1 MSESGT
7 TRYML
12 TTFDNPYNPF
22 TQWDEWFKWDLAA
35 GYQTAS
41 LLARIAVVSPELS
54 DTDQELAIQDA
65 IEEIVRENVSGMYRK
80 VSEESFPTPT

>member
-1 MSESGT
+1 MSDSST

-12 TTFDNPYNPF
+12 TTFDNPFNPF
-22 TQWDEWFKWDLAA
+22 TQWDEWYQWDLAA
-35 GYQTAS
+35 GYNTAS
-41 LLARIAVVSPELS
+41 LLARITIDSPELS

-80 VSEESFPTPT
+80 VTEESFRTLH